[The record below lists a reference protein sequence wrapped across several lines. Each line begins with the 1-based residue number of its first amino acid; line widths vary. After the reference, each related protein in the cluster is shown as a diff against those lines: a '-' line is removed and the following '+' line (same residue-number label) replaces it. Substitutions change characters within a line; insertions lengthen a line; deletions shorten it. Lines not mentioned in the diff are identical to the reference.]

1 MKDVFNVFA
10 SVDQRLFGLFGA
22 LAYSFLFLQVSE
34 LIVDGVS
41 LVSDS
46 ELSVRVSRFISDLL
60 TNVMVMEV

>member
-1 MKDVFNVFA
+1 MFLTFVHLLI
-10 SVDQRLFGLFGA
+10 SVYFLFGA

-46 ELSVRVSRFISDLL
+46 ELSVRVSRFIIDLL
-60 TNVMVMEV
+60 TNVMFMEV